1 MRPSRPLF
9 AYAPR
14 VRLTEAKIS
23 ADSSQETSFP
33 CSVSSRDRL
42 APGLVSRSSFSPDFT
57 VTFSRSVRQI
67 KICIIDRRLIDHH
80 SLAPGETLI
89 NEIHLA
95 RRWKG
100 LLSAPSS
107 SPSKRNCFPFTAPF
121 FFFSPISWTS
131 FFEWRPII
139 NDTWPNLTKRKGKGY
154 TFFSFLFSF
163 SHTKSKSRFFFER
176 RKSVIFVYVTSIIVS
191 SRCYHVISDKGW
203 K

>member
-121 FFFSPISWTS
+121 SFFSPNFLNE
-131 FFEWRPII
+131 FFWMTADYKWHVAKFDE
-139 NDTWPNLTKRKGKGY
+139 KERKGIH
-154 TFFSFLFSF
+154 FLLVSFFLFSY
-163 SHTKSKSRFFFER
+163 EE
-176 RKSVIFVYVTSIIVS
+176 
-191 SRCYHVISDKGW
+191 
-203 K
+203 